1 MDGVSIVPTE
11 LLNKLIN
18 KLEDIHQRVTQI
30 DQERKEAPA
39 TYLTTA
45 QLMKYMNK
53 SRNWI
58 MTHKEDLG
66 CSKSAGTLLFKR
78 ADVDAFINSDYF
90 KKK

>member
-1 MDGVSIVPTE
+1 MEGVSIVPTE
-11 LLNKLIN
+11 LLNKLFN

-30 DQERKEAPA
+30 DQERKEASA

-58 MTHKEDLG
+58 MTHKHQLG

-78 ADVDAFINSDYF
+78 ADVDAFIESDYF